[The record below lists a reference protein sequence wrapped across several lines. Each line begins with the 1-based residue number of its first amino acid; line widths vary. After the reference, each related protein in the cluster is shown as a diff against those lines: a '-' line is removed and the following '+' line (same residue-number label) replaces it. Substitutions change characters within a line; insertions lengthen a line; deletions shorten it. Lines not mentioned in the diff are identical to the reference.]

1 MSVPAAETQAPLLT
15 PRVAITLVLVSVLT
29 ALAFL
34 ALTAFAPDL
43 RSGRSSGATVI
54 SKSAVGFAA
63 LRLLLDDMGIETAVG
78 REPPSATGGFSL
90 VILTPEPSTA
100 ATELATLAGPGPRLV
115 ILPKWIVA
123 PDPEHSDW
131 VRKLE
136 TDAPGDIAAMIQT
149 IAKGARLAQRASM
162 QKVLLGGVYA
172 RFRSPPSTARIAI
185 DRLQTI
191 SGPNL
196 EPDLT
201 DEHGNAVLVQVKG
214 TEIYILADP
223 DLLNDQGLAGLDAA
237 RIAYTLVQAVRVGN
251 APVSFDVT
259 LNGFKRSPGL
269 LRSVFSPP
277 LLGATLCVLLAAGF
291 LGFHAMS
298 RFGSPPLPGRAL
310 AFGKRALA
318 DNTAE
323 VIRMMHRE
331 PAMAARYAQAV
342 LSQVALHFS
351 LDREAVADP
360 DMVSRIEQ
368 RGQAP
373 FRYAELS
380 AEACRA
386 SDTYALVDV
395 ATKLYRWKQAVT
407 HGHR

>member
-1 MSVPAAETQAPLLT
+1 
-15 PRVAITLVLVSVLT
+15 
-29 ALAFL
+29 
-34 ALTAFAPDL
+34 
-43 RSGRSSGATVI
+43 
-54 SKSAVGFAA
+54 
-63 LRLLLDDMGIETAVG
+63 
-78 REPPSATGGFSL
+78 SL

-123 PDPEHSDW
+123 PDPQHSDW

-277 LLGATLCVLLAAGF
+277 LLGAT
-291 LGFHAMS
+291 
-298 RFGSPPLPGRAL
+298 
-310 AFGKRALA
+310 
-318 DNTAE
+318 
-323 VIRMMHRE
+323 
-331 PAMAARYAQAV
+331 
-342 LSQVALHFS
+342 
-351 LDREAVADP
+351 
-360 DMVSRIEQ
+360 
-368 RGQAP
+368 
-373 FRYAELS
+373 
-380 AEACRA
+380 
-386 SDTYALVDV
+386 
-395 ATKLYRWKQAVT
+395 
-407 HGHR
+407 